1 MTPWPTF
8 RMSFSGFQKAYPD
21 GTVFLKKPSRNPLVR
36 LFDFATGIALSSGIE
51 NQHRADAPLM
61 DNMTNSD
68 DRLPNKTYVWGINI
82 GDDAVCYTKDFII
95 EQGNLINT
103 TIGGRAIVI
112 SWSPIYDSI
121 GAYYNDTGAP
131 ITEIDF
137 FGKTPEGILPRVD
150 MLKSGLF
157 WLVWVE
163 FFQNT
168 DINRT
173 E

>member
-1 MTPWPTF
+1 MLVLYAT
-8 RMSFSGFQKAYPD
+8 RQGNAC
-21 GTVFLKKPSRNPLVR
+21 GEVEHPLVR

-68 DRLPNKTYVWGINI
+68 DRLPNKTYVWGLNI

-103 TIGGRAIVI
+103 DIGGRAIVI
-112 SWSPIYDSI
+112 AWSPIYDSV
-121 GAYYNDTGAP
+121 GAYYNDTGSP
-131 ITEIDF
+131 VTEIDF
-137 FGKTPEGILPRVD
+137 FGKTPEGQLPRVE

-157 WLVWVE
+157 WHVWVE
-163 FFQNT
+163 FFQST

-173 E
+173 G